1 MRWTWRVEFGP
12 IAPVA
17 AGLTLAAVLGLAPA
31 AIAQAPAA
39 STQAPAY
46 GVPRENEFVIPD
58 FHFRSGESLPAL
70 RIHYTTL
77 GTPARD
83 ATGRIT
89 NAVLILHGTGGSG
102 HQFLRPQF
110 AGELFGPGQLLDSQ
124 RYFIILPDDI
134 GHGKSS
140 KPSDGLR
147 MHFPRYDYTDMV
159 EAEHQLVAEHLGV
172 TRLRLIIGT
181 SMGCMHA
188 FMWGETYPLAMDAMM
203 PLACAPVPIIGRNRL
218 WRRMVIDAIEND
230 PAWRGGDYTSEPLA
244 GLRAAEDIQ
253 IIAGSAPQQLQKSL
267 TDQAEVDKY
276 LKHYMDLDLGGPGS
290 DPSDLLDANDLI
302 YQVDSSRD
310 YDPSANLEAIEAPLI
325 WINSADDF
333 INPPELGIAENEAS
347 RLKRGRYVLLPIGP
361 NTHGHGTHTWAV
373 AWKNYLYDILEKTG
387 PL

>member
-1 MRWTWRVEFGP
+1 M
-12 IAPVA
+12 
-17 AGLTLAAVLGLAPA
+17 
-31 AIAQAPAA
+31 
-39 STQAPAY
+39 Y
-46 GVPRENEFVIPD
+46 
-58 FHFRSGESLPAL
+58 
-70 RIHYTTL
+70 
-77 GTPARD
+77 
-83 ATGRIT
+83 
-89 NAVLILHGTGGSG
+89 
-102 HQFLRPQF
+102 PQ
-110 AGELFGPGQLLDSQ
+110 G
-124 RYFIILPDDI
+124 
-134 GHGKSS
+134 
-140 KPSDGLR
+140 
-147 MHFPRYDYTDMV
+147 
-159 EAEHQLVAEHLGV
+159 
-172 TRLRLIIGT
+172 
-181 SMGCMHA
+181 
-188 FMWGETYPLAMDAMM
+188 MDAMM

-253 IIAGSAPQQLQKSL
+253 IIAGSAPQQLQKTL

-290 DPSDLLDANDLI
+290 DPNDLLDANDLI

>member
-1 MRWTWRVEFGP
+1 MRWGWRGELGG
-12 IAPVA
+12 IRPVA
-17 AGLTLAAVLGLAPA
+17 AGLALAALFGLAPA
-31 AIAQAPAA
+31 AMAQSAAPAP
-39 STQAPAY
+39 PAY
-46 GVPRENEFVIPD
+46 GEPSENDFVIRD
-58 FHFRSGESLPAL
+58 FHFRSGESLGEL

-83 ATGRIT
+83 AAGRIT

-134 GHGKSS
+134 GHGRSS
-140 KPSDGLR
+140 KPSDGMR
-147 MHFPRYDYTDMV
+147 MRFPRYDYADMV
-159 EAEHQLVAEHLGV
+159 DAEHRLVTERLGIS
-172 TRLRLIIGT
+172 RLRLIMGT
-181 SMGCMHA
+181 SMGCMHS
-188 FMWGETYPLAMDAMM
+188 FMWGEMYPQAMDALM

-230 PAWRGGDYTSEPLA
+230 PAWRGGDYTAEPLA

-253 IIAGSAPQQLQKSL
+253 IIAGSAPQQLQKTL
-267 TDQAEVDKY
+267 TSQTEVDKY
-276 LKHYMDLDLGGPGS
+276 LKHYMDLDLGGPGA
-290 DPSDLLDANDLI
+290 DPTTLLDANDLI

-310 YDPSANLEAIEAPLI
+310 YDPSANLEAIEAPMI

-333 INPPELGIAENEAS
+333 INPPELGIPEREAS
-347 RLKRGRYVLLPIGP
+347 RLKLGRFVLLPIGP

-373 AWKNYLYDILEKTG
+373 AWKGYLYELLEKTG
-387 PL
+387 PP